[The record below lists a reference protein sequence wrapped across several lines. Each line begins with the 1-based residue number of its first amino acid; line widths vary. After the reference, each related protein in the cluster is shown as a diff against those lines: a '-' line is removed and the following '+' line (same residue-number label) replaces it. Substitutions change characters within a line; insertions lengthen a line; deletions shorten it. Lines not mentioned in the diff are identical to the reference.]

1 MLQGF
6 FLFGIN
12 YWLVYLAEE
21 HLKSGLVAVIFS
33 SIVFLNIFNGAIFL
47 RSPIRIRMLSGAI
60 IGIVG
65 ISLVFSKQLLLFDF
79 SRGNSIALVIAIIG
93 AYAASLG
100 NIISAHNQKIN
111 LPVVQTNA
119 LGMMYGAMMML
130 IISLVMRKPFTFE
143 ISLSYFISLI
153 YLSLFGSI
161 IAFTCYLTLIGRIG
175 ADKSAYVTL
184 VFPVIALIL
193 STLFEGYVW
202 TLSALAGV
210 ILILIG
216 NLIIIQ
222 RSAIKLG

>member
-1 MLQGF
+1 M
-6 FLFGIN
+6 
-12 YWLVYLAEE
+12 
-21 HLKSGLVAVIFS
+21 
-33 SIVFLNIFNGAIFL
+33 
-47 RSPIRIRMLSGAI
+47 
-60 IGIVG
+60 
-65 ISLVFSKQLLLFDF
+65 FSKQLLLFDF

-193 STLFEGYVW
+193 STLFEEYVW

-222 RSAIKLG
+222 RNAIKLG